1 MPLPERTE
9 VREEKQMAEAKNPP
23 LLERAKKVG
32 KLLVKWGLIGLVA
45 IIGIKMIVPEN
56 IVKEM
61 PTRADSGRQYAAHH
75 NWSKDER
82 DFFVKE
88 VVIPDGSNGWVS
100 IAVPPY
106 YRMETSRAFDVEYD
120 FGRVETVK
128 EGPELPRVEVG
139 DFPSTFD
146 VKAVGGGGVLKIT
159 LHKNPTGEK

>member
-1 MPLPERTE
+1 MADEKTSADKAAGKIKSWLITIGKVIVVLAVFVWAAPKMTE
-9 VREEKQMAEAKNPP
+9 NTDA
-23 LLERAKKVG
+23 
-32 KLLVKWGLIGLVA
+32 
-45 IIGIKMIVPEN
+45 
-56 IVKEM
+56 
-61 PTRADSGRQYAAHH
+61 GRQYAAHH